1 MEKRQPLLKRTLII
15 GIAQLALVIAPVLAG
30 GRAVTGTVYYGR
42 SEPANNAAVQLE
54 DQVTL
59 QVISRRTDRDGHYR
73 FTGLNPDRDYEIRAA
88 KRGYW
93 SKPRAVSRFSSRAVE
108 KIDLYLKPGRGKK

>member
-1 MEKRQPLLKRTLII
+1 MLKRTLII
-15 GIAQLALVIAPVLAG
+15 GIAQLALMMAPALAG
-30 GRAVTGTVYYGR
+30 GRAVAGTVYYGR
-42 SEPANNAAVQLE
+42 GEPANNAAVQLE
-54 DQVTL
+54 DQVSL

-93 SKPRAVSRFSSRAVE
+93 SRSRAVSRFSSRSVE
-108 KIDLYLKPGRGKK
+108 KIDLYLKASRGKR

>member
-1 MEKRQPLLKRTLII
+1 MLKRTLII
-15 GIAQLALVIAPVLAG
+15 GIVQLALAIAPALAG
-30 GRAVTGTVYYGR
+30 SRAVTGTVYYER
-42 SEPANNAAVQLE
+42 NEPANNAAVQLE
-54 DQVTL
+54 DQVSL

-93 SKPRAVSRFSSRAVE
+93 SRSRPVSRFSSRAVE